1 MQPPVKYDEKKDKN
15 QWYLRYLPFI
25 AKPQHM
31 QVQWLVAECKKNKLS
46 REELLPYV
54 RLLFVTDGEDGQRA
68 LKEKIAHVDAA
79 SLYKILDAADIYIV
93 PKVIELIPEIDSR
106 LVEIV
111 LLKEMPPYEQK
122 PQKIID
128 MVFYAV
134 NERNSE
140 LLEDVANNLIMS
152 GKEPKGFKA
161 NYDRFKAILE
171 DEAFIRTQY
180 PSAK

>member
-1 MQPPVKYDEKKDKN
+1 MLHSVKSNEKKDKN

-31 QVQWLVAECKKNKLS
+31 QVQWLVAECKKGKLS
-46 REELLPYV
+46 SEELLPYV
-54 RLLFVTDGEDGQRA
+54 RLLFVIDDEDEQRS

-79 SLYKILDAADIYIV
+79 IIYKILDAADMYTV
-93 PKVIELIPEIDSR
+93 PRVIELIPELNIR
-106 LVEIV
+106 FVEVV
-111 LLKEMPPYEQK
+111 LSKVMPPYEQK

-128 MVFYAV
+128 KVFYAI
-134 NERNSE
+134 NNRASG
-140 LLEDVANNLIMS
+140 LLEDVANTLIES
-152 GKEPKGFKA
+152 GKETKGFRK
-161 NYDRFKAILE
+161 NYGRFKAILD